1 MEIVLLSQAE
11 EDLNYW
17 KSKSDTR
24 ILKRIRALLADIQL
38 HQKGPMVNGVV
49 ELTTST
55 DLFILSAKVKFTYM
69 FSLCDTIIPNKFI
82 RSIPPLLF

>member
-24 ILKRIRALLADIQL
+24 ILKRIRALLEDIQQHPFSGIGKPEL
-38 HQKGPMVNGVV
+38 LKGTNSISEGRIYVYV
-49 ELTTST
+49 
-55 DLFILSAKVKFTYM
+55 
-69 FSLCDTIIPNKFI
+69 FSLRYHYSK
-82 RSIPPLLF
+82 